1 MAEMTTK
8 ILTVELQADKA
19 INGIV
24 SLNDAIGKNTQQIK
38 DNNAMIAENSK
49 AMKQEGADVMALTAQ
64 NQRLAQSNVELEAKT
79 KVLKDERRSLQKEI
93 QNEVRANV
101 QAEGSLKA
109 LRAEL
114 SNLTKQYDS
123 LSKSERQ
130 NEQVGGALLKQINSV
145 TTEIK
150 QAEEETQRYFR
161 NVGNYPEVAESVKG
175 ALRSMQDEI
184 INLTMEYRTM
194 SDEMKNSEAGQ
205 AMKQRIEELTQK
217 ASEYKDA
224 MSDVKQSIREG
235 ASDTRGLDTAIQAG
249 QTLAA
254 TFGLAQNAA
263 QALGLSTDGLQK
275 AMLKMQQA
283 MQAVQALQVIQNA
296 LQKQSN
302 LMRGVA
308 IIQSKAA
315 AAAEAIEARVKTQA
329 TGATIAQTVAQK
341 AFNAVANANPY
352 VLLATSILTVIGLI
366 VGYTAATKDAT
377 EATSDETDSID
388 KQSKVVRN
396 NSGAIDQN
404 LTLKERVKQSEKEW
418 SDAVSQNADNQISEY
433 TKLQLKWLEVNKNQK
448 DREKFQ
454 REYGDE
460 VNRVAGRILK
470 LSEYENF
477 FVRDTDKVVAAILA
491 RAEAEAGAKKY
502 AEATLKRAENNRNGT
517 VANGRYYYNVSRDL
531 NKGGNS
537 ASGEEMQAY
546 ERATGQSAVKGAG
559 QSASGY
565 KLTPEAQK
573 WISDRRKETA
583 NAIKAADDA
592 EIEYWKQFTTN
603 AQKQAAA
610 AEKAANMGGGKYNA
624 PKAFGG
630 GGSKGGGS
638 KGGSSKSSNA
648 QKTAKDTSQTLDQL
662 ADHLVDVQ
670 NDAYQRMAKADE
682 QFTQKWIEDSKK
694 AIETKAKDEIDATEA
709 SRKKDIENLK
719 KSLEAKK
726 ITQGQYNRLLL
737 DTQDVYDNKI
747 VAIEQQKLNDIKKID
762 DEVAK
767 HQKDAA
773 EKARKDAEDAL
784 KKAKEDAE
792 KQVQT
797 MLSSMP
803 EGTQGYMD
811 WRLRQLAMQMQEELA
826 MWENN
831 EQMKVAIQKKY
842 EQESEQVANEYLQ
855 HQMELQQQKYEAFG
869 KIAGGLSQLFGE
881 FADES
886 KEAAILQKTLATA
899 EVMLAQ
905 AVAIAN
911 AIKSAAMGSISPW
924 QLVANIATSVTA
936 VTLAMVQAF
945 KALDSAKFATGGY
958 IRGAGTGT
966 SDSIPVRVSNGE
978 SIMNANTT
986 AMFSGLLS
994 SLNQLGGG
1002 APIQAT
1008 QSAQSI
1014 QGEDMLARAFAKG
1027 VAMLPNPVVS
1037 VVDINNGQRQVEVMN
1052 ERATL

>member
-1 MAEMTTK
+1 MADMTTK
-8 ILTVELQADKA
+8 ILTVDLDADRA
-19 INGIV
+19 ISGIIN
-24 SLNDAIGKNTQQIK
+24 LNDAISKNTQQIK
-38 DNNAMIAENSK
+38 ANNDMIAENSK

-64 NQRLAQSNVELEAKT
+64 NQKLAQSNVELEAKT

-254 TFGLAQNAA
+254 TFGLANNAA
-263 QALGLSTDGLQK
+263 VALGISTDGLQK

-283 MQAVQALQVIQNA
+283 MQAVQALQVIQNS

-302 LMRGVA
+302 LMRGIA

-352 VLLATSILTVIGLI
+352 VLLATAILTVIGLV
-366 VGYTAATKDAT
+366 VGYTSALEDNT
-377 EATSDETDSID
+377 EAEGENAAAQKKLAEAMKITTDEAYKRKKVENEMADDVANSVSKQLANYTYLQKKWKECGNDVKLQKQFLSDYKTELDNTGFAVKSVYDAHNI
-388 KQSKVVRN
+388 
-396 NSGAIDQN
+396 
-404 LTLKERVKQSEKEW
+404 LVKQ
-418 SDAVSQNADNQISEY
+418 ADSVISMY
-433 TKLQLKWLEVNKNQK
+433 YAL
-448 DREKFQ
+448 
-454 REYGDE
+454 
-460 VNRVAGRILK
+460 
-470 LSEYENF
+470 
-477 FVRDTDKVVAAILA
+477 
-491 RAEAEAGAKKY
+491 AEAAAAASVAEDAFKRKIERKAK
-502 AEATLKRAENNRNGT
+502 GT
-517 VANGRYYYNVSRDL
+517 VENGGYYYTA
-531 NKGGNS
+531 K
-537 ASGEEMQAY
+537 A
-546 ERATGQSAVKGAG
+546 
-559 QSASGY
+559 GY
-565 KLTPEAQK
+565 KPTVEEKTGANLSRESFNFDGSVNELGASQINAYRNKKALET
-573 WISDRRKETA
+573 RKA
-583 NAIKAADDA
+583 LDDADDA
-592 EIEYWKQFTTN
+592 VINYANKVR
-603 AQKQAAA
+603 AK
-610 AEKAANMGGGKYNA
+610 AEQNSKNLQRTIGTPRNGGGA
-624 PKAFGG
+624 TTRGG
-630 GGSKGGGS
+630 KGGKGG
-638 KGGSSKSSNA
+638 KGGSSKSSNT
-648 QKTAKDTSQTLDQL
+648 QKTAKDTAQTLDQL

-682 QFTQKWIEDSKK
+682 QFTQKWVEDSKK

-737 DTQDVYDNKI
+737 DTQNAYDNKI
-747 VAIEQQKLNDIKKID
+747 AAIEQQKLNDIKKID

-767 HQKDAA
+767 VQKDAA
-773 EKARKDAEDAL
+773 DKARKDAEDAL

-803 EGTQGYMD
+803 EGSQGYMD

-855 HQMELQQQKYEAFG
+855 HQMALQQQKYEAFG

-958 IRGAGTGT
+958 IKGAGTST

-1002 APIQAT
+1002 VPIQVQQT
-1008 QSAQSI
+1008 AQNVR
-1014 QGEDMLARAFAKG
+1014 GEDMLARAFARG

-1037 VVDINNGQRQVEVMN
+1037 VVDINNGQRQVEVVN

>member
-283 MQAVQALQVIQNA
+283 MQAVQALQVIQNS

-302 LMRGVA
+302 LMRGIA
-308 IIQSKAA
+308 IIQSKALA
-315 AAAEAIEARVKTQA
+315 ASEAIEAKVKTQA

-341 AFNAVANANPY
+341 AFNLVAQANPY
-352 VLLATSILTVIGLI
+352 VLLATAILSVIGLV
-366 VGYTAATKDAT
+366 VGYTSAIKDNTEAEEDNAEAKEKQIEAEKRQKEAEEELQKAIRITTSDIEARKEAEASIAEGVADSVAKQIANYQLLQDAWAKTGGDIKQQQQLLVDYRKEFDAT
-377 EATSDETDSID
+377 GFSIRNVAQANAFLVSKKQLVLDYFWSIAKAAAAAAAAAELMRKQIMMELSPTVENGGKYYRFRPSQNGRFNISNDTSKAGNMTLAEWNAIRAAGLVGGEDSMGEIASNPKVQSFIDNMRNKEAQDRRRTLNEANKKVID
-388 KQSKVVRN
+388 KLNDIV
-396 NSGAIDQN
+396 
-404 LTLKERVKQSEKEW
+404 
-418 SDAVSQNADNQISEY
+418 VSQNQNAKQIIG
-433 TKLQLKWLEVNKNQK
+433 KLGVPTTSGGRPSGGGGRSSSSSSTSKNSSTPKKNEKTPEQLA
-448 DREKFQ
+448 F
-454 REYGDE
+454 
-460 VNRVAGRILK
+460 
-470 LSEYENF
+470 
-477 FVRDTDKVVAAILA
+477 
-491 RAEAEAGAKKY
+491 EAY
-502 AEATLKRAENNRNGT
+502 LKRAEELEEKGT
-517 VANGRYYYNVSRDL
+517 ELHKHALEERS
-531 NKGGNS
+531 K
-537 ASGEEMQAY
+537 ASIEAINELAEVERQKLY
-546 ERATGQSAVKGAG
+546 ETYG
-559 QSASGY
+559 
-565 KLTPEAQK
+565 
-573 WISDRRKETA
+573 DRSNYEGDA
-583 NAIKAADDA
+583 LAAWDA
-592 EIEYWKQFTTN
+592 MWQEIENKRTQRIKDYNENIRKQE
-603 AQKQAAA
+603 QEQAA
-610 AEKAANMGGGKYNA
+610 
-624 PKAFGG
+624 
-630 GGSKGGGS
+630 
-638 KGGSSKSSNA
+638 
-648 QKTAKDTSQTLDQL
+648 KTAEFAQ
-662 ADHLVDVQ
+662 
-670 NDAYQRMAKADE
+670 
-682 QFTQKWIEDSKK
+682 
-694 AIETKAKDEIDATEA
+694 
-709 SRKKDIENLK
+709 
-719 KSLEAKK
+719 
-726 ITQGQYNRLLL
+726 QY
-737 DTQDVYDNKI
+737 
-747 VAIEQQKLNDIKKID
+747 A
-762 DEVAK
+762 
-767 HQKDAA
+767 
-773 EKARKDAEDAL
+773 
-784 KKAKEDAE
+784 
-792 KQVQT
+792 QT
-797 MLSSMP
+797 MVEALP
-803 EGTQGYMD
+803 EGSYMQKE
-811 WRLRQLAMQMQEELA
+811 WQLEQLRLQMEAELA
-826 MWENN
+826 MYEKN
-831 EQMKVAIQKKY
+831 EQMKMAIQSKY
-842 EQESEQVANEYLQ
+842 GLQMQQIEQQFLQ
-855 HQMELQQQKYEAFG
+855 NQLEIQKQKFDA
-869 KIAGGLSQLFGE
+869 IAGVVGGIGQVFGE
-881 FADES
+881 FGDES
-886 KEAAILQKTLATA
+886 REMAILQKTLALG
-899 EVMLAQ
+899 EIMIAQ

-911 AIKSAAMGSISPW
+911 AVKAGSNAITPW
-924 QLVANIATSVTA
+924 QMIAQIATSVTA
-936 VTLAMVQAF
+936 VTVAMVQAF
-945 KALDSAKFATGGY
+945 KSLNSAKFATGGY
-958 IRGAGTGT
+958 IRGAGTST

>member
-150 QAEEETQRYFR
+150 SAEEETQRYFR
-161 NVGNYPEVAESVKG
+161 NVGNYPEVSESVKG

-249 QTLAA
+249 KTLAA

-263 QALGLSTDGLQK
+263 QALGLSTEGVQQ

-283 MQAVQALQVIQNA
+283 MQAVQALQVIQNS

-302 LMRGVA
+302 LMRGIA
-308 IIQSKAA
+308 IIQSKALA
-315 AAAEAIEARVKTQA
+315 ASEAIEAKVKTQA

-341 AFNAVANANPY
+341 AFNLVAQANPY
-352 VLLATSILTVIGLI
+352 VLLATAILTVIGLV
-366 VGYTAATKDAT
+366 VGYTSALEDNT
-377 EATSDETDSID
+377 EAEGENAAAQKKLAEAMKITTDEAYKRKKVENEMADDVANSVSKQLANYTYLQKKWKECGNDVKLQKQFLSDYKTELDNTGFAVKSVYDAHNI
-388 KQSKVVRN
+388 
-396 NSGAIDQN
+396 
-404 LTLKERVKQSEKEW
+404 LVKQ
-418 SDAVSQNADNQISEY
+418 ADSVISMY
-433 TKLQLKWLEVNKNQK
+433 YAL
-448 DREKFQ
+448 
-454 REYGDE
+454 
-460 VNRVAGRILK
+460 
-470 LSEYENF
+470 
-477 FVRDTDKVVAAILA
+477 
-491 RAEAEAGAKKY
+491 AEAAAAASVAEDAFKRKIERKAK
-502 AEATLKRAENNRNGT
+502 GT
-517 VANGRYYYNVSRDL
+517 VENGGYYYTA
-531 NKGGNS
+531 K
-537 ASGEEMQAY
+537 A
-546 ERATGQSAVKGAG
+546 
-559 QSASGY
+559 GY
-565 KLTPEAQK
+565 KPTVEEKTGANLSRESFNFDGSVNELGASQINAYRNKKALET
-573 WISDRRKETA
+573 RKA
-583 NAIKAADDA
+583 LDDADDA
-592 EIEYWKQFTTN
+592 VINYANEVRAK
-603 AQKQAAA
+603 
-610 AEKAANMGGGKYNA
+610 AEQNSKNLQRTIGTPRNGGGA
-624 PKAFGG
+624 TTRGG
-630 GGSKGGGS
+630 

-648 QKTAKDTSQTLDQL
+648 QKTAKDTAQTLDQL

-682 QFTQKWIEDSKK
+682 QFTQKWVEDSKK

-737 DTQDVYDNKI
+737 DTQNAYDNKI

-803 EGTQGYMD
+803 EGSQGYMD

-842 EQESEQVANEYLQ
+842 EQESEQVANEYMQ

-958 IRGAGTGT
+958 VRGAGTST

-1014 QGEDMLARAFAKG
+1014 QGEDMLARAFARG